1 MAYTRRQELMCTEA
15 QMTAKPN
22 VVLRDGEAIY
32 IKMKNGTIRHKIGD
46 GVTRIIDLPFSKVFD
61 GSILQSLGDSETA
74 VMSQK
79 AVTEE
84 FDIRTAQIFNPKSYT
99 PQLGTLN
106 YSAEHGDYISTSEN
120 FYFIAVPVE
129 SGKEYV
135 LYQKI
140 VDSLSFRIAFTIE
153 PKVYGKIT
161 PYINFRDGV
170 QNTVNNT
177 INPYKFIVPEGYS
190 YLVINIWYATD
201 PKYTLDDMLNSLYVF
216 KYDFI
221 KAFVTEL
228 QTELEEDI
236 AELQEALTLKTAQIY
251 DPKSVTPQL
260 GTLNYSA
267 ENGYYISSSS
277 ASRFIAVP
285 VESGKEYVLY
295 RKITDNSFFRIAFTN
310 EPKIYGKTT
319 QSITFRDGPNNTTY
333 ENPNPYRFTVP
344 EGYSY
349 IVMNIWYATDS
360 VYTLDDMVNSLYI
373 FDAEKIDAEK
383 ACAEGGAQE
392 EAEEV
397 EDTTFDGEIA
407 ATIREV
413 QEKTVSKAFVF
424 AFMSDSHLRA
434 DWAAINRGF
443 DNTVKCLTELNKTL
457 SLDAIVHVG
466 DLVNGYEPFED
477 IREWNNYGVSKL
489 LSVGAKNVYIAEGNH
504 DGLYR
509 NESDADVRF
518 TDGQI
523 YSHFHRFNDVCVVRD
538 GNPSNYYVDYESHKL
553 RLVVMDNAIAYPTA
567 TATWLSAVLEGTPE
581 GYKVIVFSHRPP
593 RPSLSFGGDDM
604 PNYEQF
610 EAILQAN
617 AGKIIGHFYGHT
629 HWDNVSYGNGYAEV
643 CISCSMPYR
652 DCGTPVEGA
661 TAVPSAGD
669 SEVAGQCFDIVCVLP
684 NENKFELI
692 RFGGGNNRTV
702 PFVQ

>member
-1 MAYTRRQELMCTEA
+1 MAEMKTLNGYEVVDAKARADIKETVGKVDYLRKGTEKFTDIARGSYNSGGFIDGTNRLRVNHFIPVVAGEKVKFTAGVKTVGVLVGFFDTSKKYLKETSWCDASTEISIEQDGFVVILFRNATNTEIAVSDYDAKIELLALDYVNAVQLQNDIKLKTS
-15 QMTAKPN
+15 Q
-22 VVLRDGEAIY
+22 IY
-32 IKMKNGTIRHKIGD
+32 D
-46 GVTRIIDLPFSKVFD
+46 P
-61 GSILQSLGDSETA
+61 
-74 VMSQK
+74 K
-79 AVTEE
+79 AV
-84 FDIRTAQIFNPKSYT
+84 T

-106 YSAEHGDYISTSEN
+106 YSAENGYYISSSLN

-140 VDSLSFRIAFTIE
+140 VDSLSFRIAFTNE
-153 PKVYGKIT
+153 PKVYGKT
-161 PYINFRDGV
+161 TEYINFRDGV
-170 QNTVNNT
+170 AQTNNNTVN
-177 INPYKFIVPEGYS
+177 PYRFTVPDGYS

-201 PKYTLDDMLNSLYVF
+201 PKYTLDDM
-216 KYDFI
+216 
-221 KAFVTEL
+221 
-228 QTELEEDI
+228 
-236 AELQEALTLKTAQIY
+236 
-251 DPKSVTPQL
+251 
-260 GTLNYSA
+260 
-267 ENGYYISSSS
+267 
-277 ASRFIAVP
+277 
-285 VESGKEYVLY
+285 
-295 RKITDNSFFRIAFTN
+295 
-310 EPKIYGKTT
+310 
-319 QSITFRDGPNNTTY
+319 
-333 ENPNPYRFTVP
+333 
-344 EGYSY
+344 
-349 IVMNIWYATDS
+349 
-360 VYTLDDMVNSLYI
+360 VNSLYI
-373 FDAEKIDAEK
+373 FEADKIDAEK
-383 ACAEGGAQE
+383 ACTKGGAQ
-392 EAEEV
+392 EEV

-407 ATIREV
+407 ATIKEV

-424 AFMSDSHLRA
+424 AFMSDSHLRS
-434 DWAAINRGF
+434 DWEAINKGF
-443 DNTVKCLTELNKTL
+443 DNTIKCLTELNKTL

-489 LSVGAKNVYIAEGNH
+489 MGVGAKNVYIAEGNH

-509 NESDADVRF
+509 DENDKDVRF

-523 YSHFHRFNDVCVVRD
+523 YSHFQRYNDVNVVRD
-538 GNPSNYYVDYESHKL
+538 GISSNYYVDYESHKL
-553 RLVVMDNAIAYPTA
+553 RLVVMDTAIAYPDT
-567 TATWLSAVLEGTPE
+567 TATWLSGVLEGTPE
-581 GYKVIVFSHRPP
+581 GYKVIVFTHRPP

-652 DCGTPVEGA
+652 EAGTLVEGA

-702 PFVQ
+702 PFAQ